1 MRDRLNA
8 NPAVAA
14 AIGAGVIATS
24 GTLTKLSNESPATIA
39 LWRNLW
45 ALPFLFI
52 ALKVESKTQGTMN
65 AREKFFAAGAGLMFT
80 LDLISW
86 HYSIRYIGAGMA
98 TVLGN
103 LSSVVVAAIAW
114 IFLKERPNSRFF
126 IALPLVLG
134 GVALTTGVFGGQ
146 TWGIDPKLG
155 AIFGLVCS
163 FCYGIF
169 LLLFRESAKDLRIAS
184 PLFIATLFSAL
195 GTLILGGFV
204 DKDFHLF
211 PSFHSQLFLF
221 LLAVLCQVLGW
232 LVISIALPRLPAA
245 LTALILLL
253 QPLVGVGISS
263 VVLGERPTLPQLLGG
278 GIILFGVV
286 FAVRASDK
294 NR

>member
-1 MRDRLNA
+1 MT
-8 NPAVAA
+8 
-14 AIGAGVIATS
+14 GVQTC
-24 GTLTKLSNESPATIA
+24 
-39 LWRNLW
+39 
-45 ALPFLFI
+45 ALP
-52 ALKVESKTQGTMN
+52 
-65 AREKFFAAGAGLMFT
+65 
-80 LDLISW
+80 IS
-86 HYSIRYIGAGMA
+86 
-98 TVLGN
+98 
-103 LSSVVVAAIAW
+103 
-114 IFLKERPNSRFF
+114 NSRFF
-126 IALPLVLG
+126 IALPLVLC

-169 LLLFRESAKDLRIAS
+169 LLLFRESAKDFRIAS

-195 GTLILGGFV
+195 GTLVLGGLV

-211 PSFHSQLFLF
+211 PSFHSQIFLF
-221 LLAVLCQVLGW
+221 LLAFLCQVLGW

-263 VVLGERPTLPQLLGG
+263 VILGERPTLPQLLGG